1 MSGKWSCPN
10 HTQVHGPQKAQWPP
24 TATYHAKTPS
34 HKTTRHPDST
44 MAAYHA
50 RTPPYGEH
58 GPHLASHT
66 PSKQHSLL
74 PKPGGRLP
82 CERHL
87 SKGKPPAMHL
97 MAEYRAPPTSEGPLG
112 KFSL

>member
-1 MSGKWSCPN
+1 
-10 HTQVHGPQKAQWPP
+10 
-24 TATYHAKTPS
+24 
-34 HKTTRHPDST
+34 